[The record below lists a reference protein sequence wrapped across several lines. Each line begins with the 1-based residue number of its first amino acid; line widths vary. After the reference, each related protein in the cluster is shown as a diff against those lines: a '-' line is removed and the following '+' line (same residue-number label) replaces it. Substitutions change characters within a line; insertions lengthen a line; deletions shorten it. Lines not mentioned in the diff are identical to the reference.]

1 MKLFNFKIKIFCLAL
16 MTVFISAS
24 DIGDFAGNWEGYES
38 LDSPSSNY
46 QDRQI
51 YINIRTNDVGDTSL
65 VYVSNSYFI
74 FNGYLDWAD
83 HHFSYDKDN
92 NIITFSR
99 RFNTPLGIIG
109 SQNLAYKILDHTP
122 GRMSLEYISSDSTT
136 IHKLS
141 VTAASLELMSN
152 YIPNSV
158 KLKPN
163 YPNPFNPLTT
173 IPVVVQSTGEVLINI
188 YDSNGAFVKQVF
200 KGILNS
206 GEFSFQWNGISQNG
220 NEMSSGL
227 YFCKLVS
234 NNEIV
239 ASTKMILLK

>member
-1 MKLFNFKIKIFCLAL
+1 MKLFNFKKKIFCLIT

-24 DIGDFAGNWEGYES
+24 DLGDFAGNWEGYES
-38 LDSPSSNY
+38 LNSPSSNY

-109 SQNLAYKILDHTP
+109 TKDLPYKILDRTP
-122 GRMSLEYISSDSTT
+122 GRMFLEHISSDSTT
-136 IHKLS
+136 IHKLNVS
-141 VTAASLELMSN
+141 TASLELMQN
-152 YIPNSV
+152 HIPNSV

-163 YPNPFNPLTT
+163 YPNPFNPMTN
-173 IPVVVQSTGEVLINI
+173 IPVVVKSKGEVIVNV
-188 YDSNGAFVKQVF
+188 YDSNGAFVKEVF

-206 GEFSFQWNGISQNG
+206 GEFSFQWDGISQNG

-227 YFCKLVS
+227 YFCKLIL

-239 ASTKMILLK
+239 ESTKMILLK